1 MAQLGRIGGH
11 LLNPTLTREGVDL
24 AFKNTTFDAT
34 PILQLD
40 VENGLIGIKTD
51 APLYELD
58 VRTAAKTTNASVT
71 QNAKIDNITVDAT
84 EAKFS
89 TIQGPINIMLNG
101 GMGTIVMERM
111 RTDDLQFTDNVISS
125 NNSATAVELRANGS
139 GIVDVQSAG
148 NFLGDLNVTGNV
160 TVDGNLTK
168 YSNIIL
174 GDALYNPDVP
184 GGDTIEI
191 LPDFSQSI
199 IPGDDDSY
207 DFGTGNIVDS
217 TVRRWDTMHTPDLT
231 NVGTNRPNAVKVSNQ
246 MWLNGVTNQLFGLQS
261 DDDFLLSPATG
272 ITHIEGFDFEASDIT
287 NMSLTE
293 PVKMRNTGIGYLKFM
308 GTNAFR
314 LPGGDDSTR
323 PSVPEIGDTRW
334 NTDGQR
340 LECFAGQVEAVT
352 ISGSNVSGL
361 VDQIINSGP
370 TLSNVYGSG
379 FECRFTIVSGALSV
393 EITEEGIGYNAGNTI
408 SISGAIFLGGVDGV
422 NDVTLTVGTQTTAG
436 YRVATGGGAEVDI
449 NLMEDLGNEYS
460 LILG

>member
-11 LLNPTLTREGVDL
+11 LLDSTLTREGVDL

-40 VENGLIGIKTD
+40 VENGLVGIKTD

-58 VRTAAKTTNASVT
+58 IRTDVKTTNASVT
-71 QNAKIDNITVDAT
+71 QFAKIDGVTVNADQ
-84 EAKFS
+84 AKFS
-89 TIQGPINIMLNG
+89 TINGPLTIMLDG

-125 NNSATAVELRANGS
+125 NNSSTAVEIRANGS
-139 GIVDVQSAG
+139 GILDVQSAG
-148 NFLGDLNVTGNV
+148 NFIGDLTVTGSVN
-160 TVDGNLTK
+160 VDGDLTK

-174 GDALYNPDVP
+174 GDELYNPDTP

-191 LPDFSQSI
+191 IPDFSQSI
-199 IPGDDDSY
+199 IPGDDNSY

-217 TVRRWDTMHTPDLT
+217 TVRRWNSMHTPDLT
-231 NVGTNRPNAVKVSNQ
+231 NVGTNRPNAVKVSDQ

-261 DDDFLLSPATG
+261 DDDFLLSPDTG
-272 ITHIEGFDFEASDIT
+272 LTHIEGYDITGNDFT
-287 NMSLTE
+287 NMSNTE
-293 PVKMRNTGIGYLKFM
+293 PVKLRNTGIGYVRFM
-308 GTNAFR
+308 GTNAFKI
-314 LPGGDDSTR
+314 PAGDNSTR

-352 ISGSNVSGL
+352 VVSSNIAGL
-361 VDQIINSGP
+361 IDQIVNSG
-370 TLSNVYGSG
+370 TTSTNGAG
-379 FECRFTIVSGALSV
+379 TDFECRFSILSGVITL
-393 EITEEGIGYNAGNTI
+393 EITNQGIGYIAGNSI
-408 SISGAIFLGGVDGV
+408 SISGAVFLGGADGV
-422 NDVTLTVGTQTTAG
+422 NDITLTVGTQTTAG

-449 NLMEDLGNEYS
+449 SLMEDLGNEYS

>member
-11 LLNPTLTREGVDL
+11 LLDSTLTREGVDL

-40 VENGLIGIKTD
+40 VENGLVGIKTD

-58 VRTAAKTTNASVT
+58 IRTDVKTTNSSVT
-71 QNAKIDNITVDAT
+71 QFAKIDGVTVNADQ
-84 EAKFS
+84 AKFS
-89 TIQGPINIMLNG
+89 TINGPLTIMLDG

-125 NNSATAVELRANGS
+125 NNSSTAVEIRANGS
-139 GIVDVQSAG
+139 GILDVQSAG
-148 NFLGDLNVTGNV
+148 NFIGDLTVTGSVN
-160 TVDGNLTK
+160 VDGDLTK

-174 GDALYNPDVP
+174 GDELYNPDTP

-191 LPDFSQSI
+191 IPDFSQSI
-199 IPGDDDSY
+199 IPGDDNSY

-217 TVRRWDTMHTPDLT
+217 TVRRWNSMHTPDLT
-231 NVGTNRPNAVKVSNQ
+231 NVGTNRPNAVKVSDQ

-261 DDDFLLSPATG
+261 DDDFLLSPDTG
-272 ITHIEGFDFEASDIT
+272 LTHIEGYDITGNDFT
-287 NMSLTE
+287 NMS
-293 PVKMRNTGIGYLKFM
+293 
-308 GTNAFR
+308 
-314 LPGGDDSTR
+314 
-323 PSVPEIGDTRW
+323 

-352 ISGSNVSGL
+352 VVSSNIAGL
-361 VDQIINSGP
+361 IDQIVNSG
-370 TLSNVYGSG
+370 TTSTNGAG
-379 FECRFTIVSGALSV
+379 TDFECRFSILSGVITL
-393 EITEEGIGYNAGNTI
+393 EITNQGIGYIAGNSI
-408 SISGAIFLGGVDGV
+408 SISGAVFLGGADGV
-422 NDVTLTVGTQTTAG
+422 NDITLTVGTQTTAG

-449 NLMEDLGNEYS
+449 SLMEDLGNEYS

>member
-11 LLNPTLTREGVDL
+11 LLNPTLTREGVNL
-24 AFKNTTFDAT
+24 AIKNTTFDST
-34 PILQLD
+34 PILQFD

-51 APLYELD
+51 APLYDLD
-58 VRTAAKTTNASVT
+58 VRTDVKTTNASVT
-71 QNAKIDNITVDAT
+71 QNAKIDNVTVDADT
-84 EAKFS
+84 AKFS
-89 TIQGPINIMLNG
+89 SVIGPINIMLNG

-125 NNSATAVELRANGS
+125 NNSATAVELSAS
-139 GIVDVQSAG
+139 GTGIIDVQSAG
-148 NFLGDLNVTGNV
+148 SFLGNMNVTGNV

-174 GDALYNPDVP
+174 GDELYNPDTP

-191 LPDFSQSI
+191 IPDFSQSI
-199 IPGDDDSY
+199 IPGDDDQY

-217 TVRRWDTMHTPDLT
+217 TVRRWNSMHTPDLT
-231 NVGTNRPNAVKVSNQ
+231 NVETNRPNAVKVSDQ

-261 DDDFLLSPATG
+261 DDDFFLSPDTG
-272 ITHIEGFDFEASDIT
+272 ITHIEGFDFENNDIT

-293 PVKMRNTGIGYLKFM
+293 PVKMRNTGIGYLRFM
-308 GTNAFR
+308 GTNAFKI
-314 LPGGDDSTR
+314 PAGDNSTR

-340 LECFAGQVEAVT
+340 LECFAGQVEAVAIAGSN
-352 ISGSNVSGL
+352 ISGL
-361 VDQIINSGP
+361 IDQIVNSGP
-370 TLSNVYGSG
+370 TSTNGFGTG
-379 FECRFTIVSGALSV
+379 FECRLTITSGVLSV
-393 EITEEGIGYNAGNTI
+393 EITEEGIGYNATNSI
-408 SISGAIFLGGVDGV
+408 SISGAVFLGGTDGV
-422 NDVTLTVGTQTTAG
+422 NDVTLTVGAQTTAG